1 MPTLS
6 IQGRK
11 VQVDDAFL
19 SMTPEQQNAAVDEI
33 AKSLPGVATGRQP
46 GGLSDAAKTGI
57 AKAQE
62 LMTLPEEERRKLLP
76 PADPNT
82 GQPAGVPAFAP
93 GVPGYNRLTGEID
106 GEDAVSKI
114 RTASG
119 GILEGIPIV
128 GPMIRGGV
136 DRAAAATIAAMNGE
150 KYDDVMRR
158 IEAGTEAEKS
168 MNPKLNTAAQ

>member
-62 LMTLPEEERRKLLP
+62 LMTLPEEERRLP
-76 PADPNT
+76 
-82 GQPAGVPAFAP
+82 
-93 GVPGYNRLTGEID
+93 
-106 GEDAVSKI
+106 I
-114 RTASG
+114 RTPDSRPAS
-119 GILEGIPIV
+119 LPSL
-128 GPMIRGGV
+128 
-136 DRAAAATIAAMNGE
+136 RACLAT
-150 KYDDVMRR
+150 
-158 IEAGTEAEKS
+158 
-168 MNPKLNTAAQ
+168 TA